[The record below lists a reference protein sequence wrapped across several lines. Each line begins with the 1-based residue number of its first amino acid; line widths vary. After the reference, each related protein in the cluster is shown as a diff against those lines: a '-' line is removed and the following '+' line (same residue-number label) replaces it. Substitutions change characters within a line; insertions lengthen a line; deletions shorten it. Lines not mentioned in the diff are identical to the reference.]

1 MTTYEVIQH
10 QEVGAGGAASIT
22 FSSIPQTY
30 TDLVILHSLQN
41 AGAYD
46 IIKLSFNGSAANS
59 SSRNLRGTGSAT
71 ASSTDAYAVGG
82 WSYNGNGSITIPNYT
97 SSNYKSFS
105 VDTVSEV
112 NATETRLGIVAG
124 LWSQTAAIT
133 SISLALNSGA
143 NFTQYSSATLIGIK
157 QAALPTPTDVYS
169 DSLLE
174 EIVLT
179 SSAASVTFSNLNTYA
194 ALGYTNLQIR
204 AVARSA
210 RADTTDA
217 FRMRV
222 NGVTGNSYSW
232 HALWGS
238 GSSVASEGYG
248 TQNNMYVGNAPG
260 NTATANMFS
269 GHVIDLLDPFETS
282 KFTTFRTLTGSSG
295 TGIYLNSGLYQATTA
310 ISSIEF
316 YMANANILAGS
327 RFSLYGSK

>member
-59 SSRNLRGTGSAT
+59 SSRNLRGTGSAA

-174 EIVLT
+174 EQILT
-179 SSAASVTFSNLNTYA
+179 SSAASVTFSNLDIYG

-204 AVARSA
+204 NVASVDGV
-210 RADTTDA
+210 ADGSV
-217 FRMRV
+217 RLRL
-222 NGVTGNSYSW
+222 NGDSGANYSRHFLYGN
-232 HALWGS
+232 
-238 GSSVASEGYG
+238 GSSVGSIAATSVAEMPIGAVNVSTTGFGAGIADIVDAFDTSKYTTIRSFYGLKTSESLIYLASGSWR
-248 TQNNMYVGNAPG
+248 
-260 NTATANMFS
+260 NTAAITSLTIFPTS
-269 GHVIDLLDPFETS
+269 GNFI
-282 KFTTFRTLTGSSG
+282 
-295 TGIYLNSGLYQATTA
+295 
-310 ISSIEF
+310 
-316 YMANANILAGS
+316 AGS